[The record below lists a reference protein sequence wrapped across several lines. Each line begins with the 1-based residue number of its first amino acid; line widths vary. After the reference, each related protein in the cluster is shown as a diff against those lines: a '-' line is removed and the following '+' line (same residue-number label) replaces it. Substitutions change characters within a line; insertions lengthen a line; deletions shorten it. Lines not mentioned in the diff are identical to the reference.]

1 MMFDVATISESG
13 PRSLNEDVATF
24 WSLTDSGV
32 LALVADGLGGMGGGS
47 NAAAIAVDVLRDKV
61 ATSEITE
68 DALREAARVV
78 HETILQAQLNR
89 PELARMATTLTA
101 VVCQPGKMIGV
112 HCGDTRASVAR
123 GKGIVRL
130 TADHSEGERLFRAGK
145 LTKQEAAEYPRN
157 NILESALGI
166 HGEVRIDTFSF
177 DLEAGDRV
185 FLTTDGVHDR
195 VFLREMRDVS
205 ERHSKALGFAAE
217 MAELVVARTPRDNF
231 SLVAVFT
238 S

>member
-1 MMFDVATISESG
+1 
-13 PRSLNEDVATF
+13 
-24 WSLTDSGV
+24 
-32 LALVADGLGGMGGGS
+32 
-47 NAAAIAVDVLRDKV
+47 
-61 ATSEITE
+61 
-68 DALREAARVV
+68 
-78 HETILQAQLNR
+78 
-89 PELARMATTLTA
+89 
-101 VVCQPGKMIGV
+101 MIGV

-177 DLEAGDRV
+177 DLAAEDRV

-205 ERHSKALGFAAE
+205 ERHSNAQAFATE

>member
-1 MMFDVATISESG
+1 MKFDIATISESG

-24 WSLTDSGV
+24 WSLSDDAI
-32 LALVADGLGGMGGGS
+32 LAVVADGLGGMGGGS
-47 NAAAIAVDVLRDKV
+47 NAAAIAVEVLRDMV
-61 ATSEITE
+61 ITADIGE
-68 DALREAARVV
+68 DALHKVALLA
-78 HETILQAQLNR
+78 HEKILKAQQSS

-101 VVCQPGKMIGV
+101 IVCQPGSMIGV

-123 GKGIVRL
+123 GQGIVRL

-145 LTKQEAAEYPRN
+145 LSKQEAAEYPRN

-166 HGEVRIDTFSF
+166 HGEVKVDTFSF

-185 FLTTDGVHDR
+185 FLTTDGVHER
-195 VFLREMRDVS
+195 VFLREMRDIS
-205 ERHSKALGFAAE
+205 ERHSNVTDFVAE
-217 MAELVVARTPRDNF
+217 MASLVIERTPRDNF
-231 SLVAVFT
+231 SLVGMFT

>member
-1 MMFDVATISESG
+1 MRFDVATISENG

-24 WSLTDSGV
+24 WPLNGTGI
-32 LALVADGLGGMGGGS
+32 LAVVADGLGGMGGGA
-47 NAAAIAVDVLRDKV
+47 NAAAIAVEVLRHKV
-61 ATSEITE
+61 ATSDVTE
-68 DALREAARVV
+68 DVLRQAAMVAHEA
-78 HETILQAQLNR
+78 ILQAQLNR

-101 VVCQPGKMIGV
+101 VVCQPGMMIGV

-130 TADHSEGERLFRAGK
+130 TADHSEGERLYRAGK

-177 DLEAGDRV
+177 DLMAEDRV

-205 ERHSKALGFAAE
+205 ERHSDAHAFATE